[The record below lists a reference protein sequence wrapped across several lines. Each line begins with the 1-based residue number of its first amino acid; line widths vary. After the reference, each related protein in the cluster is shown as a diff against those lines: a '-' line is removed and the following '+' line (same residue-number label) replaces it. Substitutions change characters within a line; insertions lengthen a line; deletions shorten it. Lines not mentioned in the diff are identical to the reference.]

1 MTIPLLEDAEAVLLD
16 FDGPVCSMFAGYPA
30 AGVAEQLR
38 ELITSSGAD
47 PGEAISRTGDPLTVL
62 RLAADQH
69 PSLLATVDD
78 ALTRAERVAARTA
91 RSTPGALEFLVE
103 CDRAGRP
110 VVIVSNN
117 SRQSVEVYL
126 VDRHLMLLVGQ
137 IFGRPIHR
145 PDLMKP
151 HPAMIEAAL
160 AFLQVRPQR
169 AVLIGDSIGDVQ
181 AARACQVP
189 TIGLADRPAMRDA
202 LGQSGADV
210 VIDRMSELLRE
221 PV

>member
-91 RSTPGALEFLVE
+91 RST
-103 CDRAGRP
+103 
-110 VVIVSNN
+110 
-117 SRQSVEVYL
+117 
-126 VDRHLMLLVGQ
+126 
-137 IFGRPIHR
+137 
-145 PDLMKP
+145 
-151 HPAMIEAAL
+151 
-160 AFLQVRPQR
+160 
-169 AVLIGDSIGDVQ
+169 
-181 AARACQVP
+181 
-189 TIGLADRPAMRDA
+189 
-202 LGQSGADV
+202 
-210 VIDRMSELLRE
+210 
-221 PV
+221 